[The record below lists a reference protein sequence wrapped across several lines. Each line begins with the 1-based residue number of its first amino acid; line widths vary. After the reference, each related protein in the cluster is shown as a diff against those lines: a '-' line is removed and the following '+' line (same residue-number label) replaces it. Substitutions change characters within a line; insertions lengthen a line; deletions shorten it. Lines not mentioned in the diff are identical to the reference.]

1 MYSSSRFQQ
10 GFSLIEVL
18 VAFSI
23 MAMSVGLLYRALGG
37 SAHDVQIL
45 DTQLQASVLAQ
56 SVLSLKDAVP
66 PEGWAQ
72 SGASGSFEWQVQS
85 IPYTV
90 PEEVIPPNQQA
101 APEGSP
107 SNPRLHEVQL
117 LIGWQERSERKVWK
131 LNTLLPV
138 IQTSSTPL

>member
-1 MYSSSRFQQ
+1 MRTSSRLQR

-23 MAMSVGLLYRALGG
+23 MALSVGLLYRILAG
-37 SAHDVQIL
+37 SVRDVQAL

-56 SVLSLKDAVP
+56 SLLSLKDFVP
-66 PEGWAQ
+66 PEGWLQAGS
-72 SGASGSFEWQVQS
+72 SGPFEWRVTSAPYSMSSDNASGLH
-85 IPYTV
+85 
-90 PEEVIPPNQQA
+90 

-107 SNPRLHEVQL
+107 ANPMLHEVRL
-117 LIGWQERSERKVWK
+117 VIEWQEHTHRKVWE

-138 IQTSSTPL
+138 IQVSPIPP